1 MANYADDFESYG
13 TGSTIPTGYTGRWN
27 YDAGHWSRVTDTD
40 IAVRCAATFGGRQVV
55 SFNAVDS
62 DSNRADSEILVRIK
76 TNSVSAST
84 LHGGVILRGSGSG
97 GSETAYNCAVFGTEL
112 RTGKYTSGTSTQIA
126 VTSGKSLAANTY
138 YWLRFRAN
146 GTTISARVW
155 ADGDS
160 EPGSW
165 DLSTTDSSISAAG
178 WSGMFNFASGTR
190 WWRDIAVATNGDTAT
205 MGGAGSQTLTA
216 TRFDNSPAFYA
227 HSISQGGAPQTLTAT
242 RFDNSPAFYAATVTP
257 GSVALTATRFDNS
270 QTFYSASISQAGG
283 GPQTLTASR
292 FDNAASFYTHSL
304 SVDSVTLTPS
314 LFTNG
319 QTFHAATV
327 TQGAAPLFPSLLT
340 NSQTFYSATLSGG
353 IPLIRQKGLRKTRYT
368 PGRVP
373 SQQAEL
379 IRFLQS
385 ELERLNDALESPF
398 THQLLEKLNTEPSRK
413 RDGYVAYAD
422 GTNWSPGGLGEGI
435 YCYYAGSWKRLG

>member
-1 MANYADDFESYG
+1 VRPSRIGKTFAPAEAQVTGPAFRSGQYSDVTLLSFGVLNGSANSGNSQGGIRLANTLVNLFEFTSNAQVRGAANYSDFTNTTTATVAHG
-13 TGSTIPTGYTGRWN
+13 VSTAGGVLALGLRHIRGATDGLAVFVNGRVLTTANAQNKSLAPGDTTMTAHWAGAAGNQGYLT
-27 YDAGHWSRVTDTD
+27 
-40 IAVRCAATFGGRQVV
+40 
-55 SFNAVDS
+55 SFNAFWS
-62 DSNRADSEILVRIK
+62 RALTDSEI
-76 TNSVSAST
+76 A
-84 LHGGVILRGSGSG
+84 
-97 GSETAYNCAVFGTEL
+97 
-112 RTGKYTSGTSTQIA
+112 
-126 VTSGKSLAANTY
+126 
-138 YWLRFRAN
+138 
-146 GTTISARVW
+146 
-155 ADGDS
+155 
-160 EPGSW
+160 
-165 DLSTTDSSISAAG
+165 SISANPWQLFSPERQL
-178 WSGMFNFASGTR
+178 WSYE
-190 WWRDIAVATNGDTAT
+190 
-205 MGGAGSQTLTA
+205 AGSSGGPQTLAA

-227 HSISQGGAPQTLTAT
+227 HSISQGGATQTLTAT
-242 RFDNSPAFYAATVTP
+242 RLDNSPAFYAATVTP
-257 GSVALTATRFDNS
+257 GSVALTATRFDNG

-292 FDNAASFYTHSL
+292 FDNAQTFYTHSL
-304 SVDSVTLTPS
+304 SVGSVTLTPS

-327 TQGAAPLFPSLLT
+327 TQGAAPLFPSLLV
-340 NSQTFYSATLSGG
+340 NQQTFYSATLSGG

-422 GTNWSPGGLGEGI
+422 GTNWSPGGLGEGV
-435 YCYYAGSWKRLG
+435 YVYYAGIWNKLG